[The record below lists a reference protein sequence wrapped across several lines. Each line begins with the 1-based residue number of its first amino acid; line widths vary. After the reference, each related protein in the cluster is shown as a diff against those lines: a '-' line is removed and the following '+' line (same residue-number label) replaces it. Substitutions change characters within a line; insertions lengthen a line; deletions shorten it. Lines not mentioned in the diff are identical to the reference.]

1 MTKIWC
7 DIAELKEVN
16 FGLGVRERIITY
28 CNHRDGEGSCN
39 KEEIIVN
46 NEGVQKLY
54 IGRWKRRSLRKTPIV
69 QQ

>member
-7 DIAELKEVN
+7 DIEELKEVD

-46 NEGVQKLY
+46 NEGCKDFISEDEKEGL
-54 IGRWKRRSLRKTPIV
+54 
-69 QQ
+69 